1 MADNTVTLAAVSG
14 AHGVTGEVRLKLFA
28 ENLDSLKRYKSF
40 NDGALTVKSLRPTKD
55 GAIAR
60 FAEIND
66 RNAAEKLR
74 STVLTVP
81 REALPELGEGEY
93 YYSDLLGL
101 PCVSTEGTDL
111 GKCVAVENFGASD
124 VLEIE
129 MPSVDGKPGKK
140 FMVPMTADAVPE
152 WGDKIV
158 DRSRFRNMTF
168 QAQILTL
175 YPEMFPGPLGISLA
189 GRALEE
195 RKWSCSPIHIRDFA
209 TDKHRTVDD
218 TPAGGGAGMVLAGG
232 YPLGGGEPCRGGA
245 ASRPHPRHDPA
256 RRSNHANP
264 HPRTRVWPRRH
275 HHLRP
280 FRGL

>member
-40 NDGALTVKSLRPTKD
+40 NDGTLTVKSLRPTKD

-101 PCVSTEGTDL
+101 PCVSTDGTDL
-111 GKCVAVENFGASD
+111 GTCVAVENFGASD
-124 VLEIE
+124 VLEIQV
-129 MPSVDGKPGKK
+129 PSTDGTPGKK

-152 WGDKIV
+152 WHAGADGRIV
-158 DRSRFRNMTF
+158 ID
-168 QAQILTL
+168 
-175 YPEMFPGPLGISLA
+175 
-189 GRALEE
+189 ALFV
-195 RKWSCSPIHIRDFA
+195 I
-209 TDKHRTVDD
+209 
-218 TPAGGGAGMVLAGG
+218 
-232 YPLGGGEPCRGGA
+232 
-245 ASRPHPRHDPA
+245 
-256 RRSNHANP
+256 
-264 HPRTRVWPRRH
+264 
-275 HHLRP
+275 
-280 FRGL
+280 